1 MDWNST
7 PLTSSMD
14 AKDEIIKDI
23 ASRGQRSG
31 ANYTSGAGTSGGLFG
46 IGSQAR
52 TWADS
57 DVIGIQAAEVPNMRQ
72 AIRSYIERIVAHL
85 DKIEDKLNP
94 TGAFQSEE
102 INAAVTGYLGSVKE
116 YCIVLTT
123 DLNRFSEKLQ
133 EVYDTW
139 LKSTQGYAADSI
151 NTAAAALDSAA
162 GARYQEQV

>member
-7 PLTSSMD
+7 PLTSTMD
-14 AKDEIIKDI
+14 AKDEIIKDM
-23 ASRGQRSG
+23 AARGQRSG
-31 ANYTSGAGTSGGLFG
+31 ANFASGAGTSGGLFG
-46 IGSQAR
+46 WGAKAR

-57 DVIGIQAAEVPNMRQ
+57 DVIGIQVAEVPNMRQ
-72 AIRSYIERIVAHL
+72 AIRNYIDRIVSHL

-102 INAAVTGYLGSVKE
+102 VNAAVTGYLSSVKE

-123 DLNRFSEKLQ
+123 DLGRFSEKLQ

-139 LKSTQGYAADSI
+139 LKSTQGYATDTV
-151 NTAAAALDSAA
+151 NPAASALDSAA
-162 GARYQEQV
+162 GARYQEQI